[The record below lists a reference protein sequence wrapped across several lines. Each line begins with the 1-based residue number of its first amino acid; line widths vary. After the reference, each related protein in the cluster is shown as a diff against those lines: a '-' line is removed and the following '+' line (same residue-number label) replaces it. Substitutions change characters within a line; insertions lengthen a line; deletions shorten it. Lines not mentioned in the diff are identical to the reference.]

1 MAFDYT
7 SVRVLPIL
15 VAGVAFMMMGALW
28 YGPLFAKSWM
38 ALIGKTEEELRAGMA
53 GKSMGVMYG
62 GAFLASL
69 VASYALA
76 LVIEATMMTTLKGGV
91 CVGLIASLGFIGTA
105 FATGYIFNQKP
116 VKLWFID
123 VGYQVVCFM
132 IAGAIIGGWR

>member
-7 SVRVLPIL
+7 NVRVLPIL
-15 VAGVAFMMMGALW
+15 IAGVAFMMMGGLW

-38 ALIGKTEEELRAGMA
+38 ALIGKTEAELQAGMA
-53 GKSMGVMYG
+53 GRGMGLMYG

-69 VASYALA
+69 VASYVLA
-76 LVIEATMMTTLKGGV
+76 LVIEATMMTTAMGGA
-91 CVGLIASLGFIGTA
+91 CVGLLTSLGFVGTA
-105 FATGYIFNQKP
+105 FASGYIFNQKP

-123 VGYQVVCFM
+123 VGYQVVCFV